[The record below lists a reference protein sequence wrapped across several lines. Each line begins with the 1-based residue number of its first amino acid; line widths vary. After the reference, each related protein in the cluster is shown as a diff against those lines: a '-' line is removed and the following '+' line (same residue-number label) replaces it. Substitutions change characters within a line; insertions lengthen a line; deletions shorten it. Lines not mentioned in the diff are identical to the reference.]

1 MPNPYSLNKSISLL
15 VAVCCWVVVL
25 QTALVQAKI
34 YKWKDEHGK
43 VHFTDSLSKIPSQ
56 YRQGRGFETLKEAPA
71 SSEFGVNLRLPVK
84 ISREHVIPL
93 TRLGNNFLAKV
104 LLNGKVE
111 TNLLVDTGASSITL
125 SEEIA
130 QKLGIRNLKRL
141 PQLTFSTAGG
151 EQKAPLVVLK
161 KVQVGGATIRNVEAN
176 INPHAGGEGYDG
188 LLGMTFLGNYKLEIR
203 LDTNEM
209 VLTPLH
215 QPGELLWG
223 GQSGPW
229 WKAKF
234 TKYTRKIFQY
244 DILAARAQG
253 DTTKVSNLK
262 KLLRYY
268 KGLHKSLDKRAN
280 QVRVPKEYRVYP

>member
-1 MPNPYSLNKSISLL
+1 MPNPYSLTKSIASL
-15 VAVCCWVVVL
+15 VVVCCWGVMV

-34 YKWKDEHGK
+34 YKWKDEQGQ
-43 VHFTDSLSKIPSQ
+43 VHFTDSLSKIPLQ
-56 YRQGRGFETLKEAPA
+56 YRQGRGLETLKEVPA
-71 SSEFGVNLRLPVK
+71 NSGFGVNLRLPVK
-84 ISREHVIPL
+84 ISREYVIPL

-111 TNLLVDTGASSITL
+111 ANLLVDTGASSITL
-125 SEEIA
+125 SEETA
-130 QKLGIRNLKRL
+130 EKLGFRNLNRL
-141 PQLTFSTAGG
+141 PQQTFSTAGG

-209 VLTPLH
+209 VLKPLH

-244 DILAARAQG
+244 DILAARAKG
-253 DTTKVSNLK
+253 DTAKAFNLK

-268 KGLHKSLDKRAN
+268 KGLHRNLDKRAN